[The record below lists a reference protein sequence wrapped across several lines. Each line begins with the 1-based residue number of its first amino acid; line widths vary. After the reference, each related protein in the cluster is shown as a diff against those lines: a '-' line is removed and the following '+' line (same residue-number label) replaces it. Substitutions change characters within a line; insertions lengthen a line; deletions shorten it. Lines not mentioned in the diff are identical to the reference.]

1 MRHSRLQ
8 RWLYRNGLPIELLEQ
23 KWGLPNAA
31 IIQGARKVS
40 RRVSRGE
47 EIKQLRLGWEIRKE
61 AERLAQTVEIK
72 NIRKLEDALREIDR
86 LKAEQKHG
94 FIKRLLSRGDKDE

>member
-8 RWLYRNGLPIELLEQ
+8 RWLYGNGLPIELLEQ

-47 EIKQLRLGWEIRKE
+47 EIKQLQLGWEIRKE
-61 AERLAQTVEIK
+61 AQLLAKTTEIK

-86 LKAEQKHG
+86 LKSKQKKG
-94 FIKRLLSRGDKDE
+94 FIKRFFSRGDKDE